1 MNWNQTHALV
11 TGGTRGIGRALVDL
25 LLEKGAAVTATGRTG
40 ASVERARLDCPR
52 ANWLVF
58 DQSDANQGAE
68 LAGRMQGKGVN
79 LLIHNAGVQQ
89 LHDFTQE
96 GETLDF
102 TTQLETAINF
112 IGPVELTQSMLPHM
126 RHQVDARIVFVTSGL
141 ALAPKRS
148 SPVYCA
154 NKAGLRSFA
163 KSLRAQLR
171 HAQWRIEVTE
181 ALPPLVDTDMTR
193 GRGRGKIS
201 AQAAARQIVR
211 GIAVGKPE
219 IYVGASALLRVINRV
234 SPALAEAIMINR

>member
-1 MNWNQTHALV
+1 MKWHRTHALV

-25 LLEKGAAVTATGRTG
+25 LVEKGAAVTATGRTL
-40 ASVERARLDCPR
+40 ASVDQARQACPKVH
-52 ANWLVF
+52 WMVL
-58 DQSDANQGAE
+58 DQSDENQRAE
-68 LAGRMQGKGVN
+68 MVARLQGQGVN

-89 LHDFTQE
+89 LHDFTHADEIVQFNTE
-96 GETLDF
+96 R
-102 TTQLETAINF
+102 ETAINF
-112 IGPVELTQSMLPHM
+112 VGPIELTQSLLPHM
-126 RHQVDARIVFVTSGL
+126 RGQADARVVFVTSGL

-171 HAQWRIEVTE
+171 HAKWPIGVTE

-201 AQAAARQIVR
+201 PQAAASQIVR
-211 GIAVGKPE
+211 GIESGKSE
-219 IYVGASALLRVINRV
+219 IYDLKRPPTSKDLNPSARWPESVD
-234 SPALAEAIMINR
+234 PT

>member
-1 MNWNQTHALV
+1 MKWHQTHALV

-25 LLEKGAAVTATGRTG
+25 LVEKGASVTATGRTS
-40 ASVERARLDCPR
+40 ANVDQARQVCPQV
-52 ANWLVF
+52 NWMVF
-58 DQSDANQGAE
+58 DQSDAMQRAEFAHSLPSQG
-68 LAGRMQGKGVN
+68 LN

-89 LHDFTQE
+89 LHDFTHADEVLQFPTE
-96 GETLDF
+96 
-102 TTQLETAINF
+102 LETSINF
-112 IGPVELTQSMLPHM
+112 VGPVELTQSLLPHM
-126 RHQVDARIVFVTSGL
+126 RGQADARVVFVTSGL

-171 HAQWRIEVTE
+171 HAQWPIQVTE

-201 AQAAARQIVR
+201 PQAAAKQIVR
-211 GIAVGKPE
+211 GIESGQDE
-219 IYVGASALLRVINRV
+219 IYVGASALLRVISRI
-234 SPALAEAIMINR
+234 SPALAEAIMIKR

>member
-11 TGGTRGIGRALVDL
+11 TGGTRGIGRALVAL
-25 LLEKGAAVTATGRTG
+25 LLEKGARVTATGRTG
-40 ASVERARLDCPR
+40 ASVDQASLECPGAR
-52 ANWLVF
+52 WIVF
-58 DQSDANQGAE
+58 DQSDEQQRAE
-68 LAGRMQGKGVN
+68 LVAQMQGKGVN

-96 GETLDF
+96 GETLQF
-102 TTQLETAINF
+102 TTELETAINF
-112 IGPVELTQSMLPHM
+112 VGPVELSRAMLPQLRDQAH
-126 RHQVDARIVFVTSGL
+126 ARIVFVTSGL

-171 HAQWRIEVTE
+171 HAHWGIEVTE

-193 GRGRGKIS
+193 GRGRGKIT
-201 AQAAARQIVR
+201 AETAARQIVA
-211 GIAVGKPE
+211 GIQAGKPE
-219 IYVGASALLRVINRV
+219 IYVGASALLRVISRI

>member
-1 MNWNQTHALV
+1 M
-11 TGGTRGIGRALVDL
+11 GRALVDL
-25 LLEKGAAVTATGRTG
+25 LLEKGAAVTATGRTSD
-40 ASVERARLDCPR
+40 SVEQAQQDCPR
-52 ANWLVF
+52 AHWLVF
-58 DQSDANQGAE
+58 DQSDANQRAE
-68 LAGRMQGKGVN
+68 LVARMQGKGVN

-89 LHDFTQE
+89 LHDFTQH
-96 GETLDF
+96 GEALDF
-102 TTQLETAINF
+102 TTQQETAINF
-112 IGPVELTQSMLPHM
+112 IGPVELTRSMLPHL
-126 RHQVDARIVFVTSGL
+126 RHQADARIVFVTSGL

-171 HAQWRIEVTE
+171 HAQWPIAVTE

-201 AQAAARQIVR
+201 AQSAAGQIVR
-211 GIAVGKPE
+211 GIAAGKPE
-219 IYVGASALLRVINRV
+219 IYVGASALLRVISRI

>member
-1 MNWNQTHALV
+1 MNWKQTHALV
-11 TGGTRGIGRALVDL
+11 TGGTRGIGRALVDF
-25 LLEKGAAVTATGRTG
+25 LLEKGASVTATGRTG
-40 ASVERARLDCPR
+40 ASVEQARKDCPR
-52 ANWLVF
+52 AHWLVF
-58 DQSDANQGAE
+58 DQSDASQCAE
-68 LAGRMQGKGVN
+68 LAERMQGKGVN

-89 LHDFTQE
+89 LHDFTQD

-102 TTQLETAINF
+102 TTQQETAINF

-126 RHQVDARIVFVTSGL
+126 RHQADARIVFVTSGL

-163 KSLRAQLR
+163 KSLRAQLS

-181 ALPPLVDTDMTR
+181 ALPPLVDTEMTQ
-193 GRGRGKIS
+193 GRGRGKIT
-201 AQAAARQIVR
+201 AQTAARQIVR
-211 GIAVGKPE
+211 GIAAGKPE
-219 IYVGASALLRVINRV
+219 IYVGASALLRLVSRI

>member
-1 MNWNQTHALV
+1 
-11 TGGTRGIGRALVDL
+11 
-25 LLEKGAAVTATGRTG
+25 
-40 ASVERARLDCPR
+40 
-52 ANWLVF
+52 
-58 DQSDANQGAE
+58 
-68 LAGRMQGKGVN
+68 
-79 LLIHNAGVQQ
+79 

-96 GETLDF
+96 GETLQY
-102 TTQLETAINF
+102 TTELETAINF
-112 IGPVELTQSMLPHM
+112 IGPVELTKSMLPQM
-126 RHQVDARIVFVTSGL
+126 RHLPGARLVFVTSGL

-171 HAQWRIEVTE
+171 NAQWNIEVTE

-201 AQAAARQIVR
+201 AQTAARQIVE
-211 GIAVGKPE
+211 GIQAGKLE
-219 IYVGASALLRVINRV
+219 IYVGASALLRVINRI

>member
-1 MNWNQTHALV
+1 MNWNHTHALV

-25 LLEKGAAVTATGRTG
+25 FLEKGASVTATGRTR
-40 ASVERARLDCPR
+40 ASVDQARLDCPG

-58 DQSDANQGAE
+58 DQSDENQRAE
-68 LAGRMQGKGVN
+68 LVKHVQDRGVN
-79 LLIHNAGVQQ
+79 LLVHNAGVQQ
-89 LHDFTQE
+89 LHDFTQDS
-96 GETLDF
+96 ETLQF
-102 TTQLETAINF
+102 PTQLETTINF
-112 IGPVELTQSMLPHM
+112 IGPVELTKSMLTHM
-126 RHQVDARIVFVTSGL
+126 RDQTDARIVFVTSGL

-171 HAQWRIEVTE
+171 HAHWRIDVTE

-193 GRGRGKIS
+193 GRGRGKIT

-211 GIAVGKPE
+211 GIQAGKPE
-219 IYVGASALLRVINRV
+219 IYVGASALLRVISRI

>member
-1 MNWNQTHALV
+1 LV

-25 LLEKGAAVTATGRTG
+25 LLEKGAAVTATGRTSN
-40 ASVERARLDCPR
+40 SVAQAQQDCPK
-52 ANWLVF
+52 AHWIVF
-58 DQSDANQGAE
+58 DQSQAEQCAE
-68 LAGRMQGKGVN
+68 LVAQVQGKGVN

-89 LHDFTQE
+89 LHDFTQD
-96 GETLDF
+96 GEKLQFSTSI
-102 TTQLETAINF
+102 ETAINF
-112 IGPVELTQSMLPHM
+112 IGPVELSKSMLPHM
-126 RHQVDARIVFVTSGL
+126 RYQADARLVFVTSGL

-193 GRGRGKIS
+193 DRGRGKIT
-201 AQAAARQIVR
+201 AQAAARQILR
-211 GIAVGKPE
+211 GIEAGKHE
-219 IYVGASALLRVINRV
+219 IYVGASALLRFISRL
-234 SPALAEAIMINR
+234 SPALAEAIMIRR

>member
-11 TGGTRGIGRALVDL
+11 TGGTRGIGRALVDF
-25 LLEKGAAVTATGRTG
+25 LLEKGAAVTATGRTDS
-40 ASVERARLDCPR
+40 SVDKARLDCLSV
-52 ANWLVF
+52 NWLVF
-58 DQSDANQGAE
+58 DQSDPNQRAE
-68 LAGRMQGKGVN
+68 LVTRMQGKGVN

-89 LHDFTQE
+89 LRDFTQE
-96 GETLDF
+96 GEKLDF
-102 TTQLETAINF
+102 PTQLETAINF
-112 IGPVELTQSMLPHM
+112 IGPVELSRLMLPHM
-126 RHQVDARIVFVTSGL
+126 RHQADARIVFVTSGL

-171 HAQWRIEVTE
+171 HAQWHIEVTE
-181 ALPPLVDTDMTR
+181 VLPPLVDTDMTR

-211 GIAVGKPE
+211 GIAAGKPE
-219 IYVGASALLRVINRV
+219 IYVGASALLRVISRI
-234 SPALAEAIMINR
+234 SPALAEAIMIDR

>member
-1 MNWNQTHALV
+1 MNWHQTHALV

-25 LLEKGAAVTATGRTG
+25 LVEKGAAVTATGRSR
-40 ASVERARLDCPR
+40 ASVDQARQACPKV
-52 ANWLVF
+52 NWRVL
-58 DQSDANQGAE
+58 DQSDENQRAE
-68 LAGRMQGKGVN
+68 MVARLQGQGVN

-96 GETLDF
+96 SDTLHF
-102 TTQLETAINF
+102 GTELETAINF
-112 IGPVELTQSMLPHM
+112 VGPVELTRGMLPLM
-126 RHQVDARIVFVTSGL
+126 RAQANARVVFVTSGL

-171 HAQWRIEVTE
+171 HAKWPIGVTE

-201 AQAAARQIVR
+201 PQAAASQILR
-211 GIAVGKPE
+211 GIESGKSE
-219 IYVGASALLRVINRV
+219 IYVGASALLRVISRI
-234 SPALAEAIMINR
+234 SPALAEAIMIKR

>member
-11 TGGTRGIGRALVDL
+11 TGGTRGIGRALVAL
-25 LLEKGAAVTATGRTG
+25 LLEKGARVTATGRTG
-40 ASVERARLDCPR
+40 ASVDQASLECPGAR
-52 ANWLVF
+52 WIVF
-58 DQSDANQGAE
+58 DQSDEQQRAE
-68 LAGRMQGKGVN
+68 LVAQMQGKGVN

-89 LHDFTQE
+89 LHDFTQG
-96 GETLDF
+96 GETLQF
-102 TTQLETAINF
+102 TTELETAINF
-112 IGPVELTQSMLPHM
+112 VGPVELSRAMLPQL
-126 RHQVDARIVFVTSGL
+126 REQADARIVFVTSGL

-171 HAQWRIEVTE
+171 HAQWGIEVTE

-193 GRGRGKIS
+193 GRGRGKIT
-201 AQAAARQIVR
+201 AETAAHQIVA
-211 GIAVGKPE
+211 GIHAGKSE
-219 IYVGASALLRVINRV
+219 IYVGASALLRVISRI